1 MTTNE
6 DLEQA
11 RMDAQMALLE
21 AIKDNTDKTGV
32 SHHVARWAEAYAWI
46 RSPAQ
51 SHGGGTAP
59 PS

>member
-1 MTTNE
+1 
-6 DLEQA
+6 
-11 RMDAQMALLE
+11 MDAQMALLE